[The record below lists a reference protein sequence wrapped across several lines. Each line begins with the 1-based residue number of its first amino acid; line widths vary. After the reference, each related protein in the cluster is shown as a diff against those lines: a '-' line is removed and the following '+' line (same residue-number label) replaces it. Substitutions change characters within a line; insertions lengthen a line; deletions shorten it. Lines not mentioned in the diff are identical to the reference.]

1 MVQCDYEHYVEIA
14 VEAAVMGGRAI
25 MSIYGQNDVG
35 IRLKEDQS
43 PVTAADMA
51 SHRVI
56 MEQLAKTG
64 IPVLSEEGAP
74 IPFEERCG
82 WPLLWIVDPLDGTK
96 EFIARNGEFTVNI
109 ALVENH
115 RVVLGIIFVPVLCC
129 LYVGFESTAR
139 KYVVPG
145 WLQQRDDHFLR
156 NSTFVELPSRKDK
169 PLTAVDSI
177 SHPNEAGKHYISR
190 VRQLTGAIDVC
201 SVGSSLKFC
210 LLAEGEAH
218 LYPRYGHIMEW
229 DTAAGQAIV
238 EASGGSVLTLP
249 GMEPMFYNRED
260 LRNPH
265 FIAIGAGVERQLVAV
280 AAQ

>member
-1 MVQCDYEHYVEIA
+1 
-14 VEAAVMGGRAI
+14 
-25 MSIYGQNDVG
+25 
-35 IRLKEDQS
+35 
-43 PVTAADMA
+43 MA
-51 SHRVI
+51 SDEVEKYVTTPELYKENSITAEPLPPGQVWSMSPGDTDGDPQGLFRIEVASSQGSGTHI
-56 MEQLAKTG
+56 LNK
-64 IPVLSEEGAP
+64 PAP
-74 IPFEERCG
+74 IPFKERCG

-169 PLTAVDSI
+169 LLTAVDSI

-280 AAQ
+280 AGQ